1 MKTGSTFEFPGFPLQ
16 HLFTAT
22 AIPLNKPDLDLILP
36 RSPAMHASSR
46 FHLRNFFQPA
56 TSLAAVALV
65 VISVVLSCSQPASA
79 LPAFAR
85 KYGLRC
91 SACHESWPMLNY
103 FGQKFKDNGYQL
115 MNDRDAPIWQNPGY
129 WPVTFRITPIWHRV
143 SVGKVA
149 VDTYSTI
156 GGVPTVTGT
165 AIQRVESS
173 GFDLSGLDFHT
184 AGTLEKNI
192 SFYLLPSSDPTG
204 AFHFEQV
211 FVRLDNIAHSSW
223 LNIKLG
229 RFELDNLLSEK
240 RILTLTGNGG
250 IYQTYH
256 FIPVGDGN
264 IFGQIGDNQ
273 LGLEYLGH
281 SADDRT
287 RIGASLVSSNDGN
300 VNLTLG
306 ANSYTG
312 FFTGS
317 QAFDLGRMGVQRV
330 GFYAMVGQAATYYP
344 TAGGVPIA
352 GSGIGNKSFSREGF
366 VGQFYF
372 GPHVDLTV
380 VTQHGSDNAWFGQG
394 YGNAVGTDGNGGT
407 TATCSSPTPGCPLNN
422 VPGTALPTGS
432 QAPSWNGATF
442 EGHYV
447 YSPQLIFI
455 GRYELERMSQQAD
468 GSAYTTVGPNGIL
481 GPTPSTFGNISTY
494 TIGFRYNPFM
504 TSRAGL
510 AWHNEYNWLHQDGTG
525 PLNPTT
531 GALTNINTSE
541 LLMGLDFDF

>member
-1 MKTGSTFEFPGFPLQ
+1 MSTL
-16 HLFTAT
+16 T
-22 AIPLNKPDLDLILP
+22 
-36 RSPAMHASSR
+36 RSR
-46 FHLRNFFQPA
+46 FSRSSSSIPFLTA
-56 TSLAAVALV
+56 ALV
-65 VISVVLSCSQPASA
+65 LVFLVLGVSQPANA

-143 SVGKVA
+143 STGKVE
-149 VDTYSTI
+149 VDTYADGNPTGST
-156 GGVPTVTGT
+156 V
-165 AIQRVESS
+165 QRVTSS

-184 AGTLEKNI
+184 GGTLEKNI
-192 SFYLLPSSDPTG
+192 SFYLLPSSDSTG

-211 FVRLDNIAHSSW
+211 FVRLDNIFHSSW
-223 LNIKLG
+223 LNVKLG

-273 LGLEYLGH
+273 LGLEYMGH
-281 SADDRT
+281 SVNDRT
-287 RIGASLVSSNDGN
+287 RISAALVSSSDGN
-300 VNLTLG
+300 VNLSTG

-312 FFTGS
+312 FFAGS
-317 QAFDLGRMGVQRV
+317 QAFDTGRLGVQRI
-330 GFYAMVGQAATYYP
+330 GFYAMVGQAATYYL
-344 TAGGVPIA
+344 TQGGVPLG
-352 GSGIGNKSFSREGF
+352 GSGVANKGFSREGF

-372 GPHVDLTV
+372 GPHIDLQI
-380 VTQHGSDNAWFGQG
+380 VTQHGSDNPWFGQG
-394 YGNAVGTDGNGGT
+394 YGNAIATDGDGGT
-407 TATCSSPTPGCPLNN
+407 TATCSSPTPGCPFNN
-422 VPGTALPTGS
+422 VPGTVLPVGAQT
-432 QAPSWNGATF
+432 PTWNGATF

-455 GRYELERMSQQAD
+455 GRYEFEKMSQQAN
-468 GSAYTTVGPNGIL
+468 GAACTACTGGAGAGPSASNL
-481 GPTPSTFGNISTY
+481 GNISTY

-525 PLNPTT
+525 PVIGLPS
-531 GALTNINTSE
+531 ANINTSE
-541 LLMGLDFDF
+541 VLMGLDFDF